1 MQEKDD
7 NKRHLPQ
14 FQTDVDAF
22 DRRSIDR
29 RKRVSEGYT
38 YISAVGWIC
47 RRERSR
53 RECDCPKKIVLASK
67 PSVVL
72 KTKTKRFYRSH

>member
-1 MQEKDD
+1 MQEEDD
-7 NKRHLPQ
+7 NRQHLPQ
-14 FQTDVDAF
+14 FQTDADSS
-22 DRRSIDR
+22 DRRSIER
-29 RKRVSEGYT
+29 RKRVCEGYT

-53 RECDCPKKIVLASK
+53 RDCDCIKNRALASK

-72 KTKTKRFYRSH
+72 KTKTKRVYRSH